1 MKEVFFQNILIADIS
16 KKVAKWQQ
24 FSKGLNVVTGID
36 NHVGK
41 SSLLKSL
48 FYALGADVA
57 FDSAWDQ
64 NSKLYVATI
73 NVDGNTYR
81 IARFSGRFAV
91 FHDEELLII
100 TDRISSELAPLLE
113 RIFEFAVYL
122 PNKDTKKV
130 ELAPPTFTFMPYYI
144 DQDKGWSGLYNS
156 FKSVA
161 RYKSDDRIKSLYYH
175 LSIYTKT
182 TVELMARKDN
192 LTEQIQS
199 LDKSRE
205 RLLTIL
211 SALQEETK
219 SLLPAEDAQELEVQ
233 LTIPQKRIEDLVSRL
248 GQARNEIQEY
258 EAELIQHQ
266 HRLEVVSEYRAIKK
280 KDAPKQIVQPETLFS
295 CPHCGYIFNEELF
308 NMVRANYSAVNE
320 EYLCQQIQFI
330 ISSTQ
335 KKLES
340 VKSNYVELMSELKKE
355 ETAYQDS
362 KDRFDVYIR
371 QRGLRDS
378 IRRFTNE
385 LGAVSADKAVI
396 ETEIK
401 KIKRELR
408 KMSSRKD
415 TENKYIELVRSNII
429 SLGAWDPAYDGK
441 IKLLRPISAQ
451 GTLENKIILS
461 QIVALF
467 QTMDYYK
474 SSATR
479 FPFVV
484 DSPRGKEASFTSS
497 KEILRMIVQLNMLP
511 QIILATIDY
520 SNFQTGFDVP
530 TNIITLTERKK
541 LLLEQDY
548 IEHKKEISTW
558 FELLKK

>member
-1 MKEVFFQNILIADIS
+1 M
-16 KKVAKWQQ
+16 
-24 FSKGLNVVTGID
+24 
-36 NHVGK
+36 
-41 SSLLKSL
+41 
-48 FYALGADVA
+48 
-57 FDSAWDQ
+57 
-64 NSKLYVATI
+64 
-73 NVDGNTYR
+73 
-81 IARFSGRFAV
+81 
-91 FHDEELLII
+91 
-100 TDRISSELAPLLE
+100 
-113 RIFEFAVYL
+113 
-122 PNKDTKKV
+122 
-130 ELAPPTFTFMPYYI
+130 
-144 DQDKGWSGLYNS
+144 
-156 FKSVA
+156 
-161 RYKSDDRIKSLYYH
+161 
-175 LSIYTKT
+175 
-182 TVELMARKDN
+182 
-192 LTEQIQS
+192 
-199 LDKSRE
+199 DKSRE
-205 RLLTIL
+205 RLQTIL

-219 SLLPAEDAQELEVQ
+219 SLLPAENVQELEVQ
-233 LTIPQKRIEDLVSRL
+233 LTIPKKRIEDLVSRL

-295 CPHCGYIFNEELF
+295 CPHCGYIFDEELF

-408 KMSSRKD
+408 KMPSRKD

-429 SLGAWDPAYDGK
+429 PLADEQ
-441 IKLLRPISAQ
+441 RPEYQPFRRNQNKFRSFIAVY
-451 GTLENKIILS
+451 LDHENDSRRIINITNDTIFCNGES
-461 QIVALF
+461 F
-467 QTMDYYK
+467 E
-474 SSATR
+474 
-479 FPFVV
+479 PF
-484 DSPRGKEASFTSS
+484 
-497 KEILRMIVQLNMLP
+497 
-511 QIILATIDY
+511 
-520 SNFQTGFDVP
+520 SNAEYRAG
-530 TNIITLTERKK
+530 NN
-541 LLLEQDY
+541 LLE
-548 IEHKKEISTW
+548 KISRIYLSNSSYSQTQGAQTRGTISNISITDNA
-558 FELLKK
+558 LPAKMVADCSID

>member
-1 MKEVFFQNILIADIS
+1 MKEFFFQNILIADIS

-24 FSKGLNVVTGID
+24 FTKGLNVVTGID

-73 NVDGNTYR
+73 NVNGNTYR

-144 DQDKGWSGLYNS
+144 DQDRGWSGLYNS

-161 RYKSDDRIKSLYYH
+161 RYKSNDRIKSLYYH

-182 TVELMARKDN
+182 TVELMSRKDN

-205 RLLTIL
+205 RLQTIL

-219 SLLPAEDAQELEVQ
+219 SLLPAENVQELEVQ
-233 LTIPQKRIEDLVSRL
+233 LTIPKKRIEDLVSRL

-295 CPHCGYIFNEELF
+295 CPHCGYIFDEELF

-340 VKSNYVELMSELKKE
+340 VKSNYVELMSELRVGEKVMKAELIYLWINQDGHGCFHQEGFNFSPRYRVSYKYPYLALSMYNLIPCCSICNGLKRDVDTCQTPIVYPYKDSYGRQVSFEAASRESDDITVWLGAAE
-355 ETAYQDS
+355 EYQIKIKYSDEIDPELKCKIGQAVTLFKLEDLYSKHSDYIRDILRTAYIYNDDYFEGLAVQYSDLFHSKQEAQDFVFFNYL
-362 KDRFDVYIR
+362 D
-371 QRGLRDS
+371 
-378 IRRFTNE
+378 E
-385 LGAVSADKAVI
+385 ADWG
-396 ETEIK
+396 
-401 KIKRELR
+401 KR
-408 KMSSRKD
+408 
-415 TENKYIELVRSNII
+415 
-429 SLGAWDPAYDGK
+429 
-441 IKLLRPISAQ
+441 
-451 GTLENKIILS
+451 
-461 QIVALF
+461 
-467 QTMDYYK
+467 
-474 SSATR
+474 
-479 FPFVV
+479 
-484 DSPRGKEASFTSS
+484 
-497 KEILRMIVQLNMLP
+497 
-511 QIILATIDY
+511 ILAK
-520 SNFQTGFDVP
+520 
-530 TNIITLTERKK
+530 LTHDIVE
-541 LLLEQDY
+541 EA
-548 IEHKKEISTW
+548 IG
-558 FELLKK
+558 

>member
-1 MKEVFFQNILIADIS
+1 
-16 KKVAKWQQ
+16 
-24 FSKGLNVVTGID
+24 
-36 NHVGK
+36 
-41 SSLLKSL
+41 
-48 FYALGADVA
+48 
-57 FDSAWDQ
+57 
-64 NSKLYVATI
+64 
-73 NVDGNTYR
+73 
-81 IARFSGRFAV
+81 
-91 FHDEELLII
+91 
-100 TDRISSELAPLLE
+100 
-113 RIFEFAVYL
+113 
-122 PNKDTKKV
+122 
-130 ELAPPTFTFMPYYI
+130 MPYYI

-233 LTIPQKRIEDLVSRL
+233 LTIPKKRIEDLVSRL

-385 LGAVSADKAVI
+385 LGAVSANKAVI

-408 KMSSRKD
+408 KMPSRKD

-467 QTMDYYK
+467 QTMAYYK

>member
-1 MKEVFFQNILIADIS
+1 M
-16 KKVAKWQQ
+16 
-24 FSKGLNVVTGID
+24 
-36 NHVGK
+36 
-41 SSLLKSL
+41 
-48 FYALGADVA
+48 
-57 FDSAWDQ
+57 
-64 NSKLYVATI
+64 
-73 NVDGNTYR
+73 
-81 IARFSGRFAV
+81 
-91 FHDEELLII
+91 
-100 TDRISSELAPLLE
+100 
-113 RIFEFAVYL
+113 
-122 PNKDTKKV
+122 
-130 ELAPPTFTFMPYYI
+130 
-144 DQDKGWSGLYNS
+144 
-156 FKSVA
+156 
-161 RYKSDDRIKSLYYH
+161 
-175 LSIYTKT
+175 
-182 TVELMARKDN
+182 
-192 LTEQIQS
+192 
-199 LDKSRE
+199 
-205 RLLTIL
+205 
-211 SALQEETK
+211 
-219 SLLPAEDAQELEVQ
+219 
-233 LTIPQKRIEDLVSRL
+233 
-248 GQARNEIQEY
+248 
-258 EAELIQHQ
+258 
-266 HRLEVVSEYRAIKK
+266 
-280 KDAPKQIVQPETLFS
+280 
-295 CPHCGYIFNEELF
+295 
-308 NMVRANYSAVNE
+308 
-320 EYLCQQIQFI
+320 
-330 ISSTQ
+330 
-335 KKLES
+335 
-340 VKSNYVELMSELKKE
+340 
-355 ETAYQDS
+355 
-362 KDRFDVYIR
+362 
-371 QRGLRDS
+371 RDS

-408 KMSSRKD
+408 KMPSRKD